1 MLHWGGGLFECSLLR
16 ELDRLKRC
24 KGLWPNGLDKDSG
37 MPWWQNQHLLQGQQG
52 VGKEGGSGLRIPAVE
67 IRLTSDLGQVTP
79 F

>member
-16 ELDRLKRC
+16 ELDRRKR
-24 KGLWPNGLDKDSG
+24 KGLWPSGLGKDSG
-37 MPWWQNQHLLQGQQG
+37 MPWWQNQHLPQGQQG